1 MKIRDFGYELNL
13 GECGEYF
20 CDYWNGGYISDI
32 LHEIADNHTSC
43 YNSDLLNWLS
53 NNLGNAYYIEQA
65 VSEFGVDSHNFDFYR
80 LIAQGQYMQN
90 IEDLYEHLDDSLVNY
105 VFNYIEQHLDNIDV
119 TQEQFDELTLKD
131 YSRFER
137 LEEIDDFIKE
147 IMEVE

>member
-1 MKIRDFGYELNL
+1 MKIRDFEYELNL
-13 GECGEYF
+13 GECGEYL
-20 CDYWNGGYISDI
+20 CDYWDGGYISDI

-53 NNLGNAYYIEQA
+53 NNLANAYYIEQA

-90 IEDLYEHLDDSLVNY
+90 IEDLHEHLEDSLVNY
-105 VFNYIEQHLDNIDV
+105 VFNYIEQYLDNMDV

>member
-13 GECGEYF
+13 GECGEYL

-32 LHEIADNHTSC
+32 IHDIADNHTSC

-53 NNLGNAYYIEQA
+53 NNLANAYYIEQA
-65 VSEFGVDSHNFDFYR
+65 VSEYGIDSHNFDFYR

-90 IEDLYEHLDDSLVNY
+90 LEDLYEHLEDSLLNY
-105 VFNYIEQHLDNIDV
+105 AFNYIENYLNNMDV

-137 LEEIDDFIKE
+137 LEDIEDFVKE
-147 IMEVE
+147 VMGVE

>member
-32 LHEIADNHTSC
+32 MRDIADNHTSC

-53 NNLGNAYYIEQA
+53 NNLANDYYIEQ
-65 VSEFGVDSHNFDFYR
+65 Y
-80 LIAQGQYMQN
+80 
-90 IEDLYEHLDDSLVNY
+90 
-105 VFNYIEQHLDNIDV
+105 LDNMDV

-147 IMEVE
+147 TMEVE